1 MPVYGLPKTLE
12 TLLYALLDESTVS
25 SWQIYEDNAGKV
37 NMRIRFAGDNT
48 THNQA
53 HTVAYRRKS
62 PAQTKRDQARA
73 ETFRTAH
80 TSTHS
85 VKSKATDALPGVITR
100 QMAASERSCTP
111 DKEIMRDHDS
121 DTQSI
126 TLETSVTKFEQ
137 SAISPNMDISDLCP
151 TVSPFVPRSTAAYAF
166 GNEES
171 LQEELVAPPLVHED
185 SVTVDVDSEPVN
197 VSGEYIQ
204 DIDRCDC
211 ERCDNGGGDIN
222 QLDRCGGDH
231 FRCDQCSVS
240 KDSVLW
246 ICDRCRKM
254 GAHKRHVKYMRLY
267 TDYRF
272 TDDGDGDDRNELIE
286 YE

>member
-1 MPVYGLPKTLE
+1 MFL
-12 TLLYALLDESTVS
+12 
-25 SWQIYEDNAGKV
+25 
-37 NMRIRFAGDNT
+37 R
-48 THNQA
+48 
-53 HTVAYRRKS
+53 
-62 PAQTKRDQARA
+62 
-73 ETFRTAH
+73 
-80 TSTHS
+80 
-85 VKSKATDALPGVITR
+85 SK
-100 QMAASERSCTP
+100 
-111 DKEIMRDHDS
+111 DHDS
-121 DTQSI
+121 DTQSM

-137 SAISPNMDISDLCP
+137 SPISPNMDISDLCP

-185 SVTVDVDSEPVN
+185 SLTVDVDSEPVN